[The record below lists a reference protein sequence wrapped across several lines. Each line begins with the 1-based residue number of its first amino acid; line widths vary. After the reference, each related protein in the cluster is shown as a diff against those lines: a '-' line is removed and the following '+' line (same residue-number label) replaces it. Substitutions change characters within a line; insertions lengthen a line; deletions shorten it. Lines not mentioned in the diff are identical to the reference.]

1 MELAEG
7 HSVLPASIC
16 FYLPF
21 KGVLALPSYSAAFTS
36 SVPSWARHSP
46 NQPVQQTAE
55 QISKSLAKKAGA
67 SGPIVFTQERRLLC
81 MWSLKIRL
89 SHFWR
94 NLAPISSTRTRP
106 GCRRSQRLFLKRS
119 LRRVENICMAQQ
131 GTKPEPAAA
140 SLYLYTFFKAN
151 KTQTWPQGEAVS
163 CLPPLQAAG
172 CRRTRPEY
180 YYGEMNK

>member
-21 KGVLALPSYSAAFTS
+21 KGVLALPSYSAAFISSLSGPPFPKSTCLANRRADFKITS
-36 SVPSWARHSP
+36 KEGRSRGAHRIHPG
-46 NQPVQQTAE
+46 T
-55 QISKSLAKKAGA
+55 SLALYVVFEDPFIPLLEE
-67 SGPIVFTQERRLLC
+67 SGPHFQHKNKAWLQKITKALSQKVTQACGEHL
-81 MWSLKIRL
+81 
-89 SHFWR
+89 HGT
-94 NLAPISSTRTRP
+94 AGDETRA
-106 GCRRSQRLFLKRS
+106 C
-119 LRRVENICMAQQ
+119 
-131 GTKPEPAAA
+131 

-163 CLPPLQAAG
+163 CLPPPQAAG

-180 YYGEMNK
+180 YYSEMNK